1 MKRTVEIVI
10 TVIGIILYGFPL
22 IIGFFFQSFQ
32 NNPQA
37 REDFMAAMQ
46 EAPNGQ
52 DLEGINM
59 DEMFNFLGTFTM
71 VIIVASLIAIGL
83 AILSIVFLK
92 GNKKPKAAGIIL
104 IITAVVFALATVFFG
119 LFGSVAF
126 LIAGIVA
133 LVRKPPKPTDEEAI
147 TY

>member
-1 MKRTVEIVI
+1 MNRTAEIVL
-10 TVIGIILYGFPL
+10 TVIGIVLYGLPL
-22 IIGFFFQSFQ
+22 AIGFMFRSFQ

-37 REDFMAAMQ
+37 KEDFMNAMQ
-46 EAPNGQ
+46 QAPNSQ
-52 DLEGINM
+52 ELQNVNM
-59 DEMFNFLGTFTM
+59 DQMFDFMGAFALFIL
-71 VIIVASLIAIGL
+71 VVSFIAVGL
-83 AILSIVFLK
+83 AILSIYFLK

-104 IITAVVFALATVFFG
+104 IITAVVFTLATLFIG

-133 LVRKPPKPTDEEAI
+133 LVRKTPKPRDEEAI